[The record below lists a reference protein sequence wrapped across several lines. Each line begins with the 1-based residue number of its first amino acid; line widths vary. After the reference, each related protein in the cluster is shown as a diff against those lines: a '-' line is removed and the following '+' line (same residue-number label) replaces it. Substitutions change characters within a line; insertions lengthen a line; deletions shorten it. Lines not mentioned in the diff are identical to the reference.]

1 MSINK
6 IKHIVL
12 SGGGP
17 TGYKYLGALQHLEEK
32 GFYNINNIESI
43 YCTSIGS
50 IIGSMLCLKYDWETL
65 NNYVINRP
73 WKDAFPITTKQ
84 VLEAYSNKGLYDKRI
99 ADIIFKPLLEA
110 KDLSLKTTLKE
121 LYDYSNI
128 ELHIYT
134 VEINSFSLVDLSY
147 KTHPDLLLTNAV
159 FMSSTIPTLLA
170 PICDENNCYI
180 DGGLLCNYPILNCLN
195 TCKEENVLGIRGD
208 WSNKSPNNVINKDSN
223 LLEFGTG
230 IFINMI
236 HHLITS
242 NINSNINSITNEVLC
257 KAEHMSLATI
267 NEIIEK
273 ADVRKQFLEDG
284 KIYAQELLDKLE
296 KQDKLEKENIEDNT

>member
-1 MSINK
+1 MTARN
-6 IKHIVL
+6 IKHLVL

-32 GFYNINNIESI
+32 HFYNMNNIESI
-43 YCTSIGS
+43 HATSIGS

-65 NNYVINRP
+65 NNYLVNRP

-84 VLEAYSNKGLYDKRI
+84 ILEAYSNKGLFDRRI
-99 ADIIFKPLLEA
+99 SDIIFKPLLEA
-110 KDLSLKTTLKE
+110 KDLSLKTTLKD
-121 LYDYSNI
+121 LYDYSKI
-128 ELHIYT
+128 ELHVYT

-159 FMSSTIPTLLA
+159 YMSSTIPTLMS
-170 PICDENNCYI
+170 PICDDKTCYI

-195 TCKEENVLGIRGD
+195 NCNEENVLGIRGD
-208 WSNKSPNNVINKDSN
+208 WSNSSSGSVINKDSN

-236 HHLITS
+236 YHLINS

-257 KAEHMSLATI
+257 KADHMSLATI

-273 ADVRKQFLEDG
+273 TDVRKQFVEDG
-284 KIYAQELLDKLE
+284 KLCAQELLDKLE
-296 KQDKLEKENIEDNT
+296 IQDKLEREK